1 MIGRE
6 LLDDPGA
13 DPVAVRAQLG
23 DIARLNAWFGGTRAV
38 VGTLLPHF
46 RAARGSTLSAVDVGA
61 GSGDILRAA
70 MTAARQSDVRLVGLA
85 LERSRAAAHLS
96 RGRGLTA
103 LVGDGD
109 ALPFA
114 PASVDIVIASQ
125 VLHHLPE
132 PRAIAWLA
140 NLDRLARRLVV
151 IADLRRS
158 RLAMAGLAVAAVPLG
173 LATRSVRDGITSLR
187 RGYTRAEFDGM
198 LARAGVPAR
207 TRYVP
212 WSRIVAAW
220 VPACAR

>member
-1 MIGRE
+1 
-6 LLDDPGA
+6 
-13 DPVAVRAQLG
+13 
-23 DIARLNAWFGGTRAV
+23 
-38 VGTLLPHF
+38 
-46 RAARGSTLSAVDVGA
+46 
-61 GSGDILRAA
+61 
-70 MTAARQSDVRLVGLA
+70 
-85 LERSRAAAHLS
+85 
-96 RGRGLTA
+96 
-103 LVGDGD
+103 
-109 ALPFA
+109 
-114 PASVDIVIASQ
+114 
-125 VLHHLPE
+125 
-132 PRAIAWLA
+132 
-140 NLDRLARRLVV
+140 V